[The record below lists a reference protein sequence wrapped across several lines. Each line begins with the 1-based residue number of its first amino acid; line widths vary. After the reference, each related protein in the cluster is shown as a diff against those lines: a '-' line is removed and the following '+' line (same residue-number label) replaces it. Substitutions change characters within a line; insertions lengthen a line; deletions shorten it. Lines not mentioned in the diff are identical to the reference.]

1 MAIHCHFSSRTPETQ
16 VIPSENLDS
25 FALDYALLALW
36 SWARNHPGHTFQEFK
51 AAYLRAVVLAG
62 KGVAP

>member
-1 MAIHCHFSSRTPETQ
+1 MAIPAYCSLDSVSPQ
-16 VIPSENLDS
+16 VISSANLDC

-36 SWARNHPGHTFQEFK
+36 SWAINNPDHSFQEFK
-51 AAYLRAVVLAG
+51 AAYLRAVEMAG